1 MNPRAPLL
9 AAAIALA
16 APALAQDAA
25 RGARLYADTAKAT
38 GKPVAAC
45 AACHSDLAT
54 LRELIVNR
62 GGRPDDAASLARRL
76 DAVIS
81 GARPGGV
88 NAKAQYRGVLTPT
101 DLRDLS
107 AYIARAKQASGP
119 AVPPA
124 SATGR
129 ESPGVAMVALRPVPR

>member
-1 MNPRAPLL
+1 MV
-9 AAAIALA
+9 AAVIALA
-16 APALAQDAA
+16 APVLAQDAA

-62 GGRPDDAASLARRL
+62 GGRPDDAAALARRL

-88 NAKAQYRGVLTPT
+88 NAKAQYRGVLTPI
-101 DLRDLS
+101 DLRDLA
-107 AYIARAKQASGP
+107 AYIARAKQAGVP
-119 AVPPA
+119 AAELA
-124 SATGR
+124 SAAGR
-129 ESPGVAMVALRPVPR
+129 ESPAAVAAALRPAPPR